1 MLRAL
6 LCGLIAASVT
16 YFAGMAAAGP
26 HLPLQ

>member
-16 YFAGMAAAGP
+16 YFAGIAAAVP
-26 HLPLQ
+26 HLPY